1 MPAPLIISRGDV
13 VNRGE
18 EIDLR
23 ISGVHGEGVRDLH
36 RALHLPA
43 GQFRE
48 HPTEQIDRAVTARQ
62 HRRDL
67 VDRQHR
73 LLRLLPHLRL
83 QLLLIAGG
91 QFGQLV
97 QAYGG
102 QIQQDRGDVVLVPV
116 LLGLDAAL
124 PRGHQHLLA
133 RVAGQLRRPALGN
146 EPLGDR
152 GDDPAGPHRRITQS
166 GLHLK
171 SNSALPRLTGHPGT
185 GLAAIDHGL
194 RRAEIVPVQI
204 RIRDGLQQMDVEELR
219 GGHGVSLSASS
230 VEPMSVLSV
239 SSSPARGRRTVR

>member
-1 MPAPLIISRGDV
+1 MPAPLIVRRGDV
-13 VNRGE
+13 VDRGE

-23 ISGVHGEGVRDLH
+23 IGGVHGEGVRDLH
-36 RALHLPA
+36 RAIHLAAGKFRKHPA
-43 GQFRE
+43 
-48 HPTEQIDRAVTARQ
+48 EQIDRAVAARQ

-67 VDRQHR
+67 VDGQHR
-73 LLRLLPHLRL
+73 LLRLLPHLGL
-83 QLLLIAGG
+83 ELVPVTGG
-91 QFGQLV
+91 NLGQLI
-97 QAYGG
+97 QRSGG
-102 QIQQDRGDVVLVPV
+102 QIEQNRGDVVLVAV

-124 PRGHQHLLA
+124 ARGHQHLLA

-185 GLAAIDHGL
+185 GLATIDHGL

-204 RIRDGLQQMDVEELR
+204 RIRDGLQQMDIEELR